1 MNQAQL
7 ALPGVATETAEWV
20 WTEETGEE
28 AFMTD
33 FIHTK
38 NFQNFIKKYHNVHLV
53 PAKLN

>member
-1 MNQAQL
+1 MFLKQVKEMACGDL
-7 ALPGVATETAEWV
+7 HEYFGGKTDFLK
-20 WTEETGEE
+20 
-28 AFMTD
+28 FMTD